1 MKLKSTTIDIG
12 YPVYGAKF
20 VNDDV
25 LIVAGGGGEGKNG
38 IPNKLTAL
46 KIQPNV
52 PHKVIKKYRELVLD
66 ENEDCPMSLD
76 CNNNTILLGVNE
88 NSSEIKNGV
97 NKHLRMF
104 KFHNEHLKPIQ
115 GCQIHPS
122 KNPQHYQKL
131 TAVTR
136 DGTLGVIVMSDS
148 PSSVYIVDT
157 IDELEEK
164 FKVITN
170 GDVKDISISPDGKM
184 MCYITGNQ
192 FQAISTITGRPVHT
206 TKLDFTLSKVKFYDN
221 NIVVL
226 AGTQDSNIVLAHFS
240 ISKSAI
246 IKKNVVVRKLKGL
259 TSMDVNPVN
268 GLVSLAG
275 SDCSITLVR
284 FKDLKLI
291 KKFDKVHGFA
301 ITKIISNDKGTY
313 LASVSAA
320 NSVNVLQIPEKYAE
334 SKSLFLSFIQML
346 LSILLVGALGVGL
359 QYSYENGYIDTL
371 LQKAIEFYNS
381 RKPADSSSYFTVEPI
396 VGSGTGIHTKIV
408 ESLSSET
415 SLSVT
420 VGDEQVTIQPVGTP
434 DIYTD
439 GAPSF
444 TTYMTPPVV
453 ANEKDSES
461 KRDFNE
467 PIEEETKVTI
477 QPVGEAQVY
486 PDGAPSVTNY
496 APKAEPAK
504 STDSKSINSES
515 TQSAAEKYQTPPVPV
530 ADDLKSKP
538 SVNEVSI
545 QPVGEADVH
554 LDGAPSETSYVPSEA
569 TPAAPSSKSATKKET
584 EKTVVS
590 DTLTSV
596 DSSVVPSS
604 EPGIAA
610 KAAAGAAAGVAAG
623 AAAVGGVVA
632 AIVDKVGTSSSSVDT
647 VVGTST
653 VPEPVSIQPV
663 GTPEVYPDGAPESIK
678 FEALQD
684 KDASA
689 NVESGSVASVTGVD
703 SKVTGKSGAA
713 AAPAA
718 EVPEISIQPVGEAK
732 VHLDGAF
739 EQIKFDELKEKDSS
753 ANVAAASS
761 ATSTGSVEA
770 SVGSTASTP
779 VVKDAPVSIQPVGE
793 AEVHPNGPP
802 KDVSFEELKQKEA
815 NPVAAAAAG
824 AAAGLAGLAA
834 GIVGGADSVSSADV
848 SGISTGSASSV
859 IDAAEVSIQPVGTPD
874 VYPDGV
880 PPADKLAFEAL
891 KDKTIDGDIVSAV
904 TSVTPTDTAAYVESK
919 LASSVDS
926 VSSAV
931 VSGSYESAKV
941 KNEVDP
947 EAYADIA
954 KSKLKEAADAAVEE
968 LGLKNDESAGSA
980 DVMTTSETSN
990 KVEDAAKVAAGV
1002 TGVANLEKKQE
1013 VENSGSVNLAS
1024 ASIKEGEAES
1034 EVIEATVVHTVVATE
1049 VVTLLKT
1056 ITEVETVKKAPES
1069 TLSVSSPVTVSSEKI
1084 PTLSSTLSNNN
1095 NVASGLV
1102 GGQEIVKG
1110 DLQVSQVAQAVESVQ
1125 LEEPEEIQKSVS
1137 SGSSSIPSI
1146 EKSTV
1151 ESESTQVTLSEIPIE
1166 SIVAQAVE
1174 ASEAASSLSSESSE
1188 AVAGSVTEEVPK
1200 VAKVTTAAGVTIPN
1214 EHDEL

>member
-38 IPNKLTAL
+38 IPNKITAL
-46 KIQPNV
+46 RIQPNV

-88 NSSEIKNGV
+88 ASSEIKNGV

-275 SDCSITLVR
+275 SDCSVTLVR

-301 ITKIISNDKGTY
+301 ITKITSNDKGTY

-346 LSILLVGALGVGL
+346 LSIVLVGALGVGL
-359 QYSYENGYIDTL
+359 QYSYENGYIDKL

-415 SLSVT
+415 SLSFT

-453 ANEKDSES
+453 ANEKDS
-461 KRDFNE
+461 KRDINK
-467 PIEEETKVTI
+467 PIEEEAKVTI
-477 QPVGEAQVY
+477 QPIGEAQVY
-486 PDGAPSVTNY
+486 PDGAPSVTSY
-496 APKAEPAK
+496 APKAEPTK
-504 STDSKSINSES
+504 STDSKFIKSES
-515 TQSAAEKYQTPPVPV
+515 TQSAQKYQTPPVPI
-530 ADDLKSKP
+530 ADDSKSKP
-538 SVNEVSI
+538 SVEEVSI

-569 TPAAPSSKSATKKET
+569 TSVAPSSKSET
-584 EKTVVS
+584 ETKKTVVS
-590 DTLTSV
+590 DNTVSTASV
-596 DSSVVPSS
+596 DSSVIPSS

-610 KAAAGAAAGVAAG
+610 KVAAGAAAG
-623 AAAVGGVVA
+623 AAAVGGAVA
-632 AIVDKVGTSSSSVDT
+632 SIVDKVGTSSSYVDT
-647 VVGTST
+647 VASASK
-653 VPEPVSIQPV
+653 VPEAVSIQPV
-663 GTPEVYPDGAPESIK
+663 GTPEVYPDGAPEAIK

-689 NVESGSVASVTGVD
+689 NVEADSAAATGVD
-703 SKVTGKSGAA
+703 FKSTGKAA
-713 AAPAA
+713 AAATK
-718 EVPEISIQPVGEAK
+718 VPEISIQPVGEAE
-732 VHLDGAF
+732 VHLDGAP
-739 EQIKFDELKEKDSS
+739 EQIKFDELKEKDDS
-753 ANVAAASS
+753 ANAAPVSAASS
-761 ATSTGSVEA
+761 AGSVGTTES
-770 SVGSTASTP
+770 SVGSIAATP

-793 AEVHPNGPP
+793 AEVHPNVPP
-802 KDVSFEELKQKEA
+802 KDVSFKDLKQKEA

-834 GIVGGADSVSSADV
+834 GIVGGADSGSSADV
-848 SGISTGSASSV
+848 SGISTGSASST
-859 IDAAEVSIQPVGTPD
+859 IDAAEISIQPVGTPD

-880 PPADKLAFEAL
+880 PPADKLGFEAL

-904 TSVTPTDTAAYVESK
+904 TSVTPTNTADYVKSK
-919 LASSVDS
+919 LASSIDS
-926 VSSAV
+926 VSSVV
-931 VSGSYESAKV
+931 VSGSSESAKV
-941 KNEVDP
+941 KNEEDS
-947 EAYADIA
+947 EALTDIA
-954 KSKLKEAADAAVEE
+954 KSKLKVAADAAAGK
-968 LGLKNDESAGSA
+968 LGLKNGESAGSA
-980 DVMTTSETSN
+980 SETPN
-990 KVEDAAKVAAGV
+990 KVEYTSKAAAG
-1002 TGVANLEKKQE
+1002 AASAAILEKKQE
-1013 VENSGSVNLAS
+1013 VKNSESSNLAS
-1024 ASIKEGEAES
+1024 LSSIGEEAES
-1034 EVIEATVVHTVVATE
+1034 EAIQATIVRTVVATE

-1056 ITEVETVKKAPES
+1056 ITEVETVKKTSKSALLE
-1069 TLSVSSPVTVSSEKI
+1069 TVSSPVTVSSGSI
-1084 PTLSSTLSNNN
+1084 STLSSTLSNNN
-1095 NVASGLV
+1095 VASSLV

-1125 LEEPEEIQKSVS
+1125 LEEHEEIQKSVS
-1137 SGSSSIPSI
+1137 SGSSSVPSI
-1146 EKSTV
+1146 KKSTV
-1151 ESESTQVTLSEIPIE
+1151 ESESTQASLSEIPIK
-1166 SIVAQAVE
+1166 SIVAEAVE
-1174 ASEAASSLSSESSE
+1174 ASDAASSLSSESSE
-1188 AVAGSVTEEVPK
+1188 IAGSVTEEVPK
-1200 VAKVTTAAGVTIPN
+1200 AAEVTTAVGVTIPN
-1214 EHDEL
+1214 DHDEL